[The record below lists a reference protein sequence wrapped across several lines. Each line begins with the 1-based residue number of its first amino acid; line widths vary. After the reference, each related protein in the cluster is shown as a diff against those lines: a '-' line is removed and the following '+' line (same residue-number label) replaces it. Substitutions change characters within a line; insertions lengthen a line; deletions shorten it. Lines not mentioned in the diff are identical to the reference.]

1 MKLPSL
7 GGTATTINRVRY
19 YATGIARHAL
29 PREWFLQRSKS
40 ILRDLEDAPELDEL
54 VRRANYCNKL
64 GHGAAKPGVRLDA
77 VDRGRSRYYFDLDEY
92 LRYFPTQ
99 LKVNYLFGDVTWVP
113 NAPSLVKSRPTD
125 GENGNSVLLNLDKL
139 RHFRLCFD
147 DTPWEK
153 KKPMAVWRGA
163 LNNPLRSELLR
174 RHHESAFADVGHV
187 GDTKE
192 GFRSKGFLSPQDQM
206 GYRYILSIEGF
217 DVATNLKWIMAS
229 GSVCVMPKGRYET
242 WFMEGGL
249 IPDCHFVEVRPDFS
263 DLEDKIAA
271 LERDPLWAQDIV
283 ANANAYVA
291 SFCDRKTERKI
302 SLLVLQ
308 KYFEATGQL
317 PPSAFSHLFFQQTR
331 EFQPG

>member
-1 MKLPSL
+1 MRLPAL
-7 GGTATTINRVRY
+7 DQTVKTINRVRY
-19 YATGIARHAL
+19 YAAGISRHAV
-29 PREWFLQRSKS
+29 PREWYLQRCKHV
-40 ILRDLEDAPELDEL
+40 LNELESSPELEEL
-54 VRRANYCNKL
+54 MRRANYYN
-64 GHGAAKPGVRLDA
+64 RLPPCSVEPNTRLNA
-77 VDRGRSRYYFDLDEY
+77 VERAQSRYYFDLDEY
-92 LRYFPTQ
+92 LRYFPCR

-113 NAPSLVKSRPTD
+113 NAPSLVKSRPT
-125 GENGNSVLLNLDKL
+125 GEGNGNSVLLNLDKL
-139 RHFRLCFD
+139 RHFRLCAD

-163 LNNPLRSELLR
+163 LNNPLRTELLR

-187 GDTKE
+187 GEVKD
-192 GFRSKGFLSPQDQM
+192 GIRAKGFLSPQQQM

-229 GSVCVMPKGRYET
+229 RSVCVMPKGRYET

-249 IPDCHFVEVRPDFS
+249 IPDHHFVEVRPDFS

-308 KYFEATGQL
+308 KYFEATGQQ
-317 PPSAFSHLFFQQTR
+317 PPSAFSQLFFQQPY
-331 EFQPG
+331 EFQPA

>member
-1 MKLPSL
+1 MKLPAL
-7 GGTATTINRVRY
+7 DKTAKTINRVRY
-19 YATGIARHAL
+19 YAAGITRHAV
-29 PREWFLQRSKS
+29 PREWYLQRCRQ
-40 ILRDLEDAPELDEL
+40 ILGELEASPELEEL
-54 VRRANYCNKL
+54 MRRANYYNRLPPCSVE
-64 GHGAAKPGVRLDA
+64 PGTRLNA
-77 VDRGRSRYYFDLDEY
+77 VDRAQSRYYFDLDEY
-92 LRYFPTQ
+92 LRYFPCR
-99 LKVNYLFGDVTWVP
+99 LKVDYLFGDVTWVP
-113 NAPSLVKSRPTD
+113 NTPSIVKSRPTG

-139 RHFRLCFD
+139 RHFRLCAD

-163 LNNPLRSELLR
+163 LNNPLRMELLR
-174 RHHESAFADVGHV
+174 RHHESASADVGHI
-187 GDTKE
+187 GETKD
-192 GFRSKGFLSPQDQM
+192 GVQAKGFLSPQDQM

-229 GSVCVMPKGRYET
+229 RSVCVMPKGRYET

-249 IPDCHFVEVRPDFS
+249 IPDHHFVEVRPDFS
-263 DLEDKIAA
+263 DLEDKIAE
-271 LERDPLWAQDIV
+271 LERNPQWAQDIV

-317 PPSAFSHLFFQQTR
+317 PPSAFSPLFFQQTR
-331 EFQPG
+331 ELQPA

>member
-54 VRRANYCNKL
+54 VQRANYCNKL

-139 RHFRLCFD
+139 RHFRLCYD

>member
-1 MKLPSL
+1 MKLPAL
-7 GGTATTINRVRY
+7 DKTAKTINRVRY
-19 YATGIARHAL
+19 YAAGITRHAV
-29 PREWFLQRSKS
+29 PREWYLQRCRQ
-40 ILRDLEDAPELDEL
+40 ILGELEASPELEEL
-54 VRRANYCNKL
+54 MRRANYYNRLPPCSVE
-64 GHGAAKPGVRLDA
+64 PGTRLNA
-77 VDRGRSRYYFDLDEY
+77 VDRAQSRYYFDLDEY
-92 LRYFPTQ
+92 LRYFPCR
-99 LKVNYLFGDVTWVP
+99 LKVDYLFGDVTWVP
-113 NAPSLVKSRPTD
+113 NTPSIVKSRPTG

-139 RHFRLCFD
+139 RHFRLCAD

-163 LNNPLRSELLR
+163 LNNPLRMELLR
-174 RHHESAFADVGHV
+174 RHHESAFADVGHI
-187 GDTKE
+187 GETKD
-192 GFRSKGFLSPQDQM
+192 GVQAKGFLSPQDQM

-229 GSVCVMPKGRYET
+229 RSVCVMPKGRYET

-249 IPDCHFVEVRPDFS
+249 IPDHHFVEVRPDFS
-263 DLEDKIAA
+263 DLEDKIAE
-271 LERDPLWAQDIV
+271 LERNPQWAQDIV

-317 PPSAFSHLFFQQTR
+317 PPSACSPLFFQQTR
-331 EFQPG
+331 ELQPA

>member
-1 MKLPSL
+1 MKLPAL
-7 GGTATTINRVRY
+7 DQTAKTLNRVRY
-19 YATGIARHAL
+19 YAAGITRHAV
-29 PREWFLQRSKS
+29 PREWYLQRCRRV
-40 ILRDLEDAPELDEL
+40 LGDLETSPELEEL
-54 VRRANYCNKL
+54 MRRANYYNRLPDCS
-64 GHGAAKPGVRLDA
+64 AQPGTRLNA
-77 VDRGRSRYYFDLDEY
+77 VDRAQSRYYFDLDEY
-92 LRYFPTQ
+92 LRYFPCR

-139 RHFRLCFD
+139 RHFRLCYD

-229 GSVCVMPKGRYET
+229 RSVCVMPKGRYET

-249 IPDCHFVEVRPDFS
+249 IPDRHFVEVRADFS

-271 LERDPLWAQDIV
+271 LERDPLWAQAIV

-317 PPSAFSHLFFQQTR
+317 PPSAFSHLFFQQAR
-331 EFQPG
+331 EIQPA

>member
-139 RHFRLCFD
+139 RHFRLCYD

-229 GSVCVMPKGRYET
+229 GSVCVMPKGRCET

-249 IPDCHFVEVRPDFS
+249 IPDRHFVEVRPDFS

-317 PPSAFSHLFFQQTR
+317 PPSAFSHLFFQQTH

>member
-1 MKLPSL
+1 M
-7 GGTATTINRVRY
+7 RY
-19 YATGIARHAL
+19 YAAGITRHAV
-29 PREWFLQRSKS
+29 PREWYLQRCRQ
-40 ILRDLEDAPELDEL
+40 ILGELEASPELEEL
-54 VRRANYCNKL
+54 MRRANYYNRLPPCSVE
-64 GHGAAKPGVRLDA
+64 PGTRLNA
-77 VDRGRSRYYFDLDEY
+77 VDRAQSRYYFDLDEY
-92 LRYFPTQ
+92 LRYFPCR
-99 LKVNYLFGDVTWVP
+99 LKVDYLFGDVTWVP
-113 NAPSLVKSRPTD
+113 NTPSIVKSRPTG

-139 RHFRLCFD
+139 RHFRLCAD

-163 LNNPLRSELLR
+163 LNNPLRMELLR
-174 RHHESAFADVGHV
+174 RHHESASADVGHI
-187 GDTKE
+187 GETKD
-192 GFRSKGFLSPQDQM
+192 GVQAKGFLSPQDQM

-229 GSVCVMPKGRYET
+229 RSVCVMPKGRYET

-249 IPDCHFVEVRPDFS
+249 IPDHHFVEVRPDFS
-263 DLEDKIAA
+263 DLEDKIAE
-271 LERDPLWAQDIV
+271 LERNPQWAQDIV

-317 PPSAFSHLFFQQTR
+317 PPSAFSPLFFQQTR
-331 EFQPG
+331 ELQPA

>member
-1 MKLPSL
+1 MKLPAL
-7 GGTATTINRVRY
+7 DKTAKTINRVRY
-19 YATGIARHAL
+19 YAAGITRHAV
-29 PREWFLQRSKS
+29 PREWYLQRCRQ
-40 ILRDLEDAPELDEL
+40 ILGELEASPELEEL
-54 VRRANYCNKL
+54 MRRANYYNRLPPCSVE
-64 GHGAAKPGVRLDA
+64 PGTRLNA
-77 VDRGRSRYYFDLDEY
+77 VDRAQSRYYFDLDEY
-92 LRYFPTQ
+92 LRYFPCR
-99 LKVNYLFGDVTWVP
+99 LKVDYLFGDVTWVP
-113 NAPSLVKSRPTD
+113 NTPSIVKSRPTG

-139 RHFRLCFD
+139 RHFRLCAD

-163 LNNPLRSELLR
+163 LNNPLRMELLR
-174 RHHESAFADVGHV
+174 RHHESAFADVGHI
-187 GDTKE
+187 GETKD
-192 GFRSKGFLSPQDQM
+192 GVQAKGFLSPQDQM

-229 GSVCVMPKGRYET
+229 RSVCVMPKGRYET

-249 IPDCHFVEVRPDFS
+249 IPDHHFVEVRPDFS
-263 DLEDKIAA
+263 DLEDKIAE
-271 LERDPLWAQDIV
+271 LERNPQWAQDIV

-317 PPSAFSHLFFQQTR
+317 PPSAFSPLFFQQTR
-331 EFQPG
+331 ELQPA

>member
-1 MKLPSL
+1 MRLPSL

-77 VDRGRSRYYFDLDEY
+77 VDRGRSRYYLDLDEY

-139 RHFRLCFD
+139 RHFRLCYD

>member
-77 VDRGRSRYYFDLDEY
+77 VDRGRSRYYLDLDEY

-139 RHFRLCFD
+139 RHFRLCSD

-163 LNNPLRSELLR
+163 LNNPLRLELLR
-174 RHHESAFADVGHV
+174 RHQQSEFADVGHV
-187 GDTKE
+187 GDTKDDLE
-192 GFRSKGFLSPQDQM
+192 AKSFLSPQQQM

-229 GSVCVMPKGRYET
+229 RSVCVMPKGRYET

-249 IPDCHFVEVRPDFS
+249 IPDRHFVEVRPDFS

-331 EFQPG
+331 EFQPA

>member
-1 MKLPSL
+1 MRLPSL

-54 VRRANYCNKL
+54 VRRANYCNRL
-64 GHGAAKPGVRLDA
+64 AHGAAKPNVPLDA

-92 LRYFPTQ
+92 LRYFPCR

-113 NAPSLVKSRPTD
+113 NTPSLVKSRPTD

-139 RHFRLCFD
+139 RHFRLCAD

-163 LNNPLRSELLR
+163 PNNPLRLELLR

-187 GDTKE
+187 GEVKE
-192 GFRSKGFLSPQDQM
+192 GFRAKGFLSPQEQM

-229 GSVCVMPKGRYET
+229 RSVCLMPKARYET

-249 IPDCHFVEVRPDFS
+249 IPDRHFVEVRPDFS
-263 DLEDKIAA
+263 DLEDKITA

-317 PPSAFSHLFFQQTR
+317 PPSAFSHLFFQQSR
-331 EFQPG
+331 EFQPA